1 MTKLR
6 GLDVSLVTLP
16 EVRGYLSLSAGVAD
30 TSLQT
35 LITNYSGVVNN
46 FCGRDFELKSFY
58 EEVDIE
64 GTTEQSIKLSSSP
77 LVSVVAL
84 TDNGSLIA
92 SDDYHVYRQGRISL
106 EADYFTE
113 GFKKVSVSYVA
124 GFTPVPADIKLAVN
138 KLISIDYKT
147 GKRRGFLSEKIG
159 DYSYRM
165 PDTSRSV
172 GFPPSIEQTLRQYKI
187 ITGA

>member
-1 MTKLR
+1 M
-6 GLDVSLVTLP
+6 SLVTLA
-16 EVRGYLSLSAGVAD
+16 EVRGYLSLAAGVAD
-30 TSLQT
+30 TTLQM

-46 FCGRDFELKSFY
+46 FCGRDFEIKSFY

-64 GTTEQSIKLSSSP
+64 GATEQSIKLSNLP
-77 LVSVVAL
+77 IVSVVAL
-84 TDNGSLIA
+84 TDNGSLVA

-106 EADYFTE
+106 ESDYFTE

-124 GFTPVPADIKLAVN
+124 GFTPVPADIKLAVE

-147 GKRRGFLSEKIG
+147 GKRRGFVAEKIG

-165 PDTSRSV
+165 PDMSRSA
-172 GFPPSIEQTLRQYKI
+172 GFPPEVEQTLRQYKI

>member
-1 MTKLR
+1 M
-6 GLDVSLVTLP
+6 SLVTLT

-30 TSLQT
+30 TTLQT
-35 LITNYSGVVNN
+35 LITNYCGVVNN
-46 FCGRDFELKSFY
+46 FCGRDFEEKSYY

-64 GTTEQSIKLSSSP
+64 GATEQSIKLSNVP
-77 LVSVVAL
+77 IASVVAL
-84 TDNGSLIA
+84 TDNGSLVD

-106 EADYFTE
+106 ESDYFTE
-113 GFKKVSVSYVA
+113 GFKKVAVSYVA

-147 GKRRGFLSEKIG
+147 GKRRGFVAEKIG

-165 PDTSRSV
+165 PDMSRSA
-172 GFPPSIEQTLRQYKI
+172 GFPPDVEQTLRIYKI